1 MNKPRLIDAN
11 DIKYGYSAR
20 LFSKFNGDPL
30 DDGYVILKDKLFASK
45 ESIDKLPTI
54 TLPERG
60 WKFFDDEKPE
70 NDDDIILCFRERFP
84 FDKEWKYQVCEA
96 YVSEYEGYLYD
107 EKHHLY
113 FNTYN
118 DWNEG
123 QVIEYI
129 AWMPM
134 PEPPKME
141 DEA

>member
-1 MNKPRLIDAN
+1 MGEQRLIDAN
-11 DIKYGYSAR
+11 ALYEKHRKRFGCKSFMISHADIFDA
-20 LFSKFNGDPL
+20 
-30 DDGYVILKDKLFASK
+30 
-45 ESIDKLPTI
+45 PTI

-118 DWNEG
+118 DWDEG